1 MTVRDLQL
9 QQEAI
14 DKISFPEEDEYE
26 DDVDRIFGTTNILKE
41 YFLDLGLDPNDVF
54 RVMAYLSVCNLF
66 QASRDLEYTRQ
77 EAVGFIAT
85 ALGHAIEN
93 RKKISEEDPV
103 QLDFFSFLI
112 KDNEVNT
119 CH

>member
-1 MTVRDLQL
+1 MLDRDL

-26 DDVDRIFGTTNILKE
+26 DDVDRIFVATNILKE
-41 YFLDLGLDPNDVF
+41 YFLDLGLDPDDVY

-66 QASRDLEYTRQ
+66 HAARDLEYTRQ

-85 ALGHAIEN
+85 ALGHAIES
-93 RKKISEEDPV
+93 RKKISEGDSV
-103 QLDFFSFLI
+103 QLDFFSFFK

-119 CH
+119 YQ